1 LTFEPPKQYHFWGIP
16 RSFPIPSLNTFG
28 SFVFEL
34 CSGQTNKQ
42 TDSKTLPTLTD
53 IVSMGNKIINNEQKY
68 RCIYTGIKCMQF
80 SADLRAVDQIF
91 WEAVHVNIDIAV
103 LQVHLE
109 NQKVR

>member
-1 LTFEPPKQYHFWGIP
+1 
-16 RSFPIPSLNTFG
+16 
-28 SFVFEL
+28 
-34 CSGQTNKQ
+34 
-42 TDSKTLPTLTD
+42 
-53 IVSMGNKIINNEQKY
+53 
-68 RCIYTGIKCMQF
+68 MQF